1 MSSHL
6 LHVIFHKQLSLIH
19 MYIYKLLLCIPY
31 SSVCTFN
38 ISRPLRYAMTVTV
51 FKEVT
56 SDCVKLSN
64 GEDLPCGLVVWSTGL
79 SPTQFVKSL
88 GVDKN
93 RNGQVHV
100 QELYNSY
107 T

>member
-1 MSSHL
+1 
-6 LHVIFHKQLSLIH
+6 
-19 MYIYKLLLCIPY
+19 
-31 SSVCTFN
+31 
-38 ISRPLRYAMTVTV
+38 MTVTV

-100 QELYNSY
+100 EE
-107 T
+107 